1 MDVSVFYSHVNYSV
15 TKIHLVGQFL
25 KYLFYSHVNYSVTK
39 IMLHMSKTKVAFY
52 SHVNYSVTKICRV
65 LFSRYPSFTVT

>member
-39 IMLHMSKTKVAFY
+39 ISFHISSLSLT
-52 SHVNYSVTKICRV
+52 
-65 LFSRYPSFTVT
+65 FTVT